1 AEGDQRAEKRS
12 DLSYCKQLIQTESSG
27 DWKRHETRH
36 KKVQFVRI
44 SHFSQGELEMMLRKA
59 NKIVGY
65 CDYLDKRMPS
75 GYSTISL
82 CSDELG
88 LRDPD
93 QKIDYSWIYEL
104 LDAID
109 KDSEVIVNL
118 GDADYSERLQSQS
131 ANDVWQR
138 ANESPDAGTSRSCS
152 RYLEFK
158 WDMKIRD
165 LRLNSRQP
173 LKSWNLPPIY
183 VACDGLTLREFSRAW
198 EDNAVVVATGLLDDC
213 DLQQWK
219 PNTLLTTINVLSAD
233 VFEMGS
239 KMRSSSSWPLDQFLQ
254 LFGESCAKLTARDR
268 QKWTKCNDVL
278 LSARRRACV
287 KPKKEDEVERPDQAP
302 TSEGGNGPGSRQPS
316 KGKGKAKAKS
326 RSKGKASAAS
336 VYAGSGRSAGGC
348 LDIGETRDGDT
359 AKGGRDRSTKRDEK
373 RKENE
378 MQDKVK
384 ATEFLKKKLDAVLQ
398 KVPFSEYTS
407 KNGSLNL
414 VNRLPEPYARPNLD
428 PELQLTYGN
437 SGVGSRDN
445 LRCEVADMVNVLV
458 YASSKA
464 DLDYSALNNIHQVKA
479 SRGRPRK
486 INPAAAKEESSNKTR
501 DESADDKDAVVVQ
514 WDIFPAEATETIGE
528 FKQNSSNTNVVYDQ
542 SAFLDDRDLQRMY
555 REYGDEARCFRVY
568 QRVGDAVFVPAGC
581 A

>member
-1 AEGDQRAEKRS
+1 VCEKCFVAWDDSNVNDSYVLLASKTEAEGDQRAEKRS

-336 VYAGSGRSAGGC
+336 V
-348 LDIGETRDGDT
+348 
-359 AKGGRDRSTKRDEK
+359 
-373 RKENE
+373 
-378 MQDKVK
+378 
-384 ATEFLKKKLDAVLQ
+384 
-398 KVPFSEYTS
+398 PFSEYTS

-514 WDIFPAEATETIGE
+514 WDIFPAEATEIIGE

-568 QRVGDAVFVPAGC
+568 QR
-581 A
+581 